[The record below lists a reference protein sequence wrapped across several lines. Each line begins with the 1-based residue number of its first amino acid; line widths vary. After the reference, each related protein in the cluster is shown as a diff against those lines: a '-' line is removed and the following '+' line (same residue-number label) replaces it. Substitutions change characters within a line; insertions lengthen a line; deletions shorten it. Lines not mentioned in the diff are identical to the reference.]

1 MSCVMFSKIADT
13 YWLVPCGDLQIIRI
27 FHYEGGVMVLWG
39 WSKCDGKL
47 KARLGKGLYKIKVL
61 LGPLNYLQS
70 TSIYKT
76 RTSVV
81 LVISPLFQNGITLGI
96 NLV

>member
-1 MSCVMFSKIADT
+1 
-13 YWLVPCGDLQIIRI
+13 
-27 FHYEGGVMVLWG
+27 MVLWG

-47 KARLGKGLYKIKVL
+47 KARLRKDLNKIKVL

-76 RTSVV
+76 KTSVV